1 MLFSVDLNL
10 ESLFRNVF
18 SSPVNT
24 AQPRL
29 NCLEMLPWQ
38 PAAAVVWVWL
48 RSPVQ
53 VTSYTCVAPDFAM
66 RHATLYCHK
75 IGEEWKKVWLM
86 MYCRKNFNNFTV
98 KFSLF
103 VRHMQTQ
110 GTEDLLFPYCCFDVC
125 RAELLLPHMYTNQ
138 VCLPLCIMRCEWL
151 LSDDLQALGST
162 YVCLR
167 NSCCLCSYLTW
178 INST

>member
-66 RHATLYCHK
+66 RHVTLNCHK

-98 KFSLF
+98 KFLYLS
-103 VRHMQTQ
+103 
-110 GTEDLLFPYCCFDVC
+110 GTCKPREQRTCCF
-125 RAELLLPHMYTNQ
+125 RAAVLMFVEQ
-138 VCLPLCIMRCEWL
+138 
-151 LSDDLQALGST
+151 
-162 YVCLR
+162 
-167 NSCCLCSYLTW
+167 SCCYHTCIQIKCVYRFASCDVNDSFLMIYRPLGQLMCAAYATAAVSVV
-178 INST
+178 I